1 MIFRFRPAKL
11 LQSKQNAK
19 FFFPDLA
26 KRPAGRGLLE
36 ESDGSDGSDR
46 SDRTA
51 KGVFA
56 GFLQLYAHEIVF
68 FDDYMLMKL

>member
-26 KRPAGRGLLE
+26 KRPAGGVLE
-36 ESDGSDGSDR
+36 ESDGSDRSDESDR
-46 SDRTA
+46 SP
-51 KGVFA
+51 KGFW
-56 GFLQLYAHEIVF
+56 GQF
-68 FDDYMLMKL
+68 

>member
-26 KRPAGRGLLE
+26 KRPAGGDVWGDVGRVGQ
-36 ESDGSDGSDR
+36 DCKWGIC
-46 SDRTA
+46 
-51 KGVFA
+51 